1 MKPIWILG
9 ALLAACSTLAI
20 ASDAK
25 NYPAKPVKLI
35 LPFPT
40 GATFVV
46 GQMLAE
52 RLTQELG
59 QPVVVENKS
68 GAGGRI
74 AMEHVAKAQPDGY
87 TLLLTSPTL
96 TITPAINQ
104 SLRFDPLADLAPVA
118 MVAEVPNVFV
128 VNPQKF
134 GQDDFSA
141 LRARLAAHPGQFSY
155 GSGGAGSS
163 NHLAFEKFKALTGT
177 DILHVPYQG
186 ASQAVTSA
194 VGGQIDMVINGLPSS
209 VPLIKG
215 QQLKAMFVLTR
226 ERQPLLPDTPS
237 AVEVGLPDMVV
248 TTWYGVLA
256 PRGTPSPIVDKISA
270 AIKHG
275 FSAAEVRKR
284 LADNGIEVVYSNP
297 RDFSAFIKQDYTA
310 WKKVVSDAA
319 ISVQN

>member
-1 MKPIWILG
+1 MKTLWAAAL
-9 ALLAACSTLAI
+9 LLAACSTPA
-20 ASDAK
+20 AADT
-25 NYPAKPVKLI
+25 NYPVKPVKLV

-52 RLTQELG
+52 TMTRELG
-59 QPVVVENKS
+59 EAVVIENKS

-74 AMEHVAKAQPDGY
+74 AMEHVARAPADGY
-87 TLLLTSPTL
+87 TLLLASPTL

-104 SLRFDPLADLAPVA
+104 NLRFDPLADLAPVA
-118 MVAEVPNVFV
+118 KVAEVPNVFV

-134 GQDDFSA
+134 GQADFDA
-141 LRARLAAHPGQFSY
+141 LRKQLAAHPGKFSY

-194 VGGQIDMVINGLPSS
+194 VGGQIDMVINGLPNSA
-209 VPLIKG
+209 PLIKG

-226 ERQPLLPDTPS
+226 ERQPLLPDVPS

-256 PRGTPSPIVDKISA
+256 PKGTPAAIVDKLA
-270 AIKHG
+270 RAIKQG
-275 FSAAEVRKR
+275 LSAPEVRRR
-284 LADNGIEVVYSNP
+284 LADNGIDYVYSGP
-297 RDFSAFIKQDYTA
+297 GEFSAFIKDDYA
-310 WKKVVSDAA
+310 GWKKVVAEAA
-319 ISVQN
+319 ISIQN

>member
-1 MKPIWILG
+1 MKPMWVLG
-9 ALLAACSTLAI
+9 ALLAACSTLA
-20 ASDAK
+20 AAGDAK
-25 NYPAKPVKLI
+25 SYPAKPVKLV

-52 RLTQELG
+52 RLKQGRG

-74 AMEHVAKAQPDGY
+74 AMEHVARAQPDGY

-96 TITPAINQ
+96 TITPAINRN
-104 SLRFDPLADLAPVA
+104 LRFDPLTDLAPVA

-128 VNPQKF
+128 VNPHKF
-134 GQDDFSA
+134 GQADFSA
-141 LRARLAAHPGQFSY
+141 LRARLAADPGRFSY

-186 ASQAVTSA
+186 ASEAVISA

-209 VPLIKG
+209 VPLIKSG
-215 QQLKAMFVLTR
+215 QLKAMFVLTR

-237 AVEVGLPDMVV
+237 AAEVGLPDMVV

-270 AIKHG
+270 AIERG
-275 FSAAEVRKR
+275 FSAADVRKR
-284 LADNGIEVVYSNP
+284 LADNGIDVVYSDP
-297 RDFSAFIKQDYTA
+297 RDFAAFIKQDYA
-310 WKKVVSDAA
+310 GWKKVVSDAA